1 VWLPCP
7 YLGRDVEL
15 TDERERHI
23 RHTHGNLLPGRR
35 SDLAATLADPDEVR
49 VRTWRP
55 GELIF
60 VRAVHESELVVVVTI
75 EGEPVNDADPPRAFV
90 ATAYVS
96 ENPPASAV
104 VWVR

>member
-1 VWLPCP
+1 MWLPCP

-23 RHTHGNLLPGRR
+23 RHAHGNLLPERR
-35 SDLAATLADPDEVR
+35 SDLAATLSEPDEVR

-55 GELIF
+55 DELIF
-60 VRAVHESELVVVVTI
+60 VRAVHEREFVVVVTI
-75 EGEPVNDADPPRAFV
+75 EAEPIDDSDPRRAFIV
-90 ATAYVS
+90 TAYVA

-104 VWVR
+104 IWSR

>member
-7 YLGRDVEL
+7 YLGRDVAL

-23 RHTHGNLLPGRR
+23 QRAHRNLLPGRR

-49 VRTWRP
+49 VRAWRP

-60 VRAVHESELVVVVTI
+60 VRAVQERELVVVVVI
-75 EGEPVNDADPPRAFV
+75 EAEPVSDADSPRAFI
-90 ATAYVS
+90 ATAYVA

-104 VWVR
+104 LWIR